1 MGGHGALTMAMALP
15 GRFRSVSAFAPIC
28 NPTQSDWGRKQFTA
42 YWGDEANWGLHDA
55 TLLMQKSGFDGPML
69 IDTGTNDQFWDLLG
83 TEAFAAAMT
92 AKRQEGLLRLQKGY
106 DHSYFFISTFME
118 DHVNF
123 HADALWA

>member
-1 MGGHGALTMAMALP
+1 
-15 GRFRSVSAFAPIC
+15 
-28 NPTQSDWGRKQFTA
+28 
-42 YWGDEANWGLHDA
+42 
-55 TLLMQKSGFDGPML
+55 MQKSGFDGPML

-83 TEAFAAAMT
+83 TEAFATAMT

-123 HADALWA
+123 HAEALWA